1 MAAGES
7 VTVESSWLPPE
18 ELRRL
23 LDQSRSSFP
32 DVAVSVPSP
41 ERRGVDPQVAVAVI
55 SAVST
60 LLVPFVTL
68 VAARLFAKEPKA
80 ALKLDG
86 GDDGQVPDV
95 VIRASLPEGQRQAAI
110 DAAIASGATR
120 VKITL
125 ELTLD

>member
-23 LDQSRSSFP
+23 LDQSQSSFP
-32 DVAVSVPSP
+32 DVAVSVPGP
-41 ERRGVDPQVAVAVI
+41 GQRGVDPQVAVAVI

-80 ALKLDG
+80 ALKLG
-86 GDDGQVPDV
+86 GGQAADV
-95 VIRASLPEGQRQAAI
+95 VIRASLPEGQRQEAI

-120 VKITL
+120 VRITL

>member
-1 MAAGES
+1 
-7 VTVESSWLPPE
+7 
-18 ELRRL
+18 L
-23 LDQSRSSFP
+23 LDQSQTSFP

-41 ERRGVDPQVAVAVI
+41 ERRGPDPQVAVAVI

-86 GDDGQVPDV
+86 GQAPDV
-95 VIRASLPEGQRQAAI
+95 VIRASLPEGQRQDAI

-120 VKITL
+120 VRITL